1 MRITRIIPVTLAAFL
16 CTAALA
22 GPAAADAG
30 HKQATPAY
38 AGTSTI
44 QGPKVAPPPTWPTN
58 PQPIVQ
64 PAGPPTW
71 PTNPQPIVRPHAV
84 INAQASGF
92 DWGSAG
98 IGAAGGVAACAIAL
112 AGTVALRRRRGAR
125 PRSLATP

>member
-1 MRITRIIPVTLAAFL
+1 MRIARITTATLAAL
-16 CTAALA
+16 LGTAALA
-22 GPAAADAG
+22 GPAAAG

-38 AGTSTI
+38 ATTSTI

-58 PQPIVQ
+58 PQPI
-64 PAGPPTW
+64 GPP
-71 PTNPQPIVRPHAV
+71 HAAL
-84 INAQASGF
+84 NADASSNTQASGF

>member
-1 MRITRIIPVTLAAFL
+1 MRITRIIPVTLAGVL

-22 GPAAADAG
+22 GPAAADAA
-30 HKQATPAY
+30 HQQATPAH
-38 AGTSTI
+38 AGTSTT

-84 INAQASGF
+84 ITAQASGF
-92 DWGSAG
+92 DWRSAG

-112 AGTVALRRRRGAR
+112 AGTVALRRRRVAR